1 MIDGVLKATS
11 TALPPANPPEGAPRQ
26 IPAPRRRK
34 SCRRDASQLRS
45 TPSADQFLWATGALA
60 RSSKSCRRRP
70 RWCARFLRTIC
81 GLARLAHWPL
91 RSNVKA
97 SSQNQGVSS
106 TAKQSGFD
114 LRRSNHPMSLSQAN
128 KKGVRYRYYV
138 SQPGASAK
146 EPRSIV
152 VSFAG
157 EHPAILEQGLFA
169 AVQVRMTDQTVRTR
183 EARTGSPAI
192 LIARR
197 YSNFFPQLPGL
208 ALFGAKDAWVLGF
221 YWTSIANRAVVCVRA
236 AMRRSRPA
244 GPGPLR
250 GRAGDNG
257 CCR

>member
-152 VSFAG
+152 VRFCRRAPSDPGTGLACGSAGADDRSNGPYEGSSNRFARHFDRPKVF
-157 EHPAILEQGLFA
+157 ELLPPASRSGALWRKGRLGPRVLLDFYCEQS
-169 AVQVRMTDQTVRTR
+169 
-183 EARTGSPAI
+183 GSVC
-192 LIARR
+192 ARR
-197 YSNFFPQLPGL
+197 HEALPPRRPK
-208 ALFGAKDAWVLGF
+208 A
-221 YWTSIANRAVVCVRA
+221 IAGSCW
-236 AMRRSRPA
+236 
-244 GPGPLR
+244 
-250 GRAGDNG
+250 
-257 CCR
+257 